1 MLPAGASRQ
10 RFELARR
17 ACRPRLFSSPVALAA
32 LLLAAL
38 VLLFEGTSA
47 AQDEPSRPGLGS
59 SSDVMQDPSRPAGE
73 PARPRRGPPP
83 EAVEQSGSE
92 LAVPPLQG
100 RVNDLAGVLPPESR
114 QRLEL
119 RLTAYEQK
127 TGHQLVVLTVPS
139 LGGAP
144 VEDFTLR
151 VVEAW
156 KLGRKDRDDGVLLLV
171 AVQDRKIRIEVG
183 YGLEGELPDVL
194 AGRIIRDI
202 MAPAFRRGDPAQGIT
217 AGVEAIMAATGG
229 EGELRLPEPASGGR
243 GRHGS
248 GGLAPYLLLGL
259 VVLLFLGGGRG
270 RGGGLGSF
278 AAGMALGGLGR
289 GGRGRGGFGGGGFG
303 GGGGGGGFGGGGG
316 GFGGGGASGSW

>member
-1 MLPAGASRQ
+1 MPVGALRQ
-10 RFELARR
+10 RLELARR
-17 ACRPRLFSSPVALAA
+17 ACRLSFLSGQACGA
-32 LLLAAL
+32 LLVAASMSIAA
-38 VLLFEGTSA
+38 TSA
-47 AQDEPSRPGLGS
+47 AQAEPAQPGPGTLSEVVQEPSVRKEEPT
-59 SSDVMQDPSRPAGE
+59 RPAPPR
-73 PARPRRGPPP
+73 PAAEESAG
-83 EAVEQSGSE
+83 G
-92 LAVPPLQG
+92 LAVPALQG
-100 RVNDLAGVLPPESR
+100 RVNDLARVLPPESR

-119 RLTAYEQK
+119 RLAAYEQK

-139 LGGAP
+139 LAGDP

-194 AGRIIRDI
+194 AGRIIHDI
-202 MAPAFRRGDPAQGIT
+202 MTPAFRRGDLTQGIT
-217 AGVEAIMAATGG
+217 AAVEAIMAATGG
-229 EGELRLPEPASGGR
+229 EGELRLPEPSSTAR
-243 GRHGS
+243 QRQGS
-248 GGLAPYLLLGL
+248 GLAPYLLLGL

-278 AAGMALGGLGR
+278 AAGMALGSLGR
-289 GGRGRGGFGGGGFG
+289 GGRRGGFGGGGFG